1 MAIDYEIEV
10 LSQNS
15 IYDASIAGGFTRN
28 VKVHFSIPEM
38 GVNSDTGILLL
49 LAGYGGYASSNV
61 YKKMRQKFS
70 DQYNLVTVQC
80 NYLGYEFMQQLK
92 QVHVPYS
99 ELERFFSREEI
110 ALMYQNDQFDF
121 NSFINIG
128 KNRHAQIRLYAD
140 LSQENIANFNEMGT
154 LQALDNLVATFNVI
168 NILYDNDFSFNTKRI
183 IAYGHS
189 HGAYLSYLCNA
200 FAPNLFSLI
209 IDNSAWLRPGYLNN
223 SRAVRETVGNLQL
236 ITVYNYHAKN
246 IITDPEFL
254 DLPSLYKKFTNNCPI
269 IVYQGTTDSLIDF
282 NEKVDFCKSI
292 NHCRSMIISPDQVDN
307 ITFKSTNHGLD
318 ADFISL
324 FDFTMKHFEINF
336 SKDTFLD
343 LQNAVVFHT
352 ARQRYTIDYKDVVP
366 KIKMG

>member
-15 IYDASIAGGFTRN
+15 IYDASLAEDFTRK
-28 VKVHFSIPEM
+28 VKVHFAIPET

-61 YKKMRQKFS
+61 YKKMRQNFS

-80 NYLGYEFMQQLK
+80 NYFGYEFMQHIE

-99 ELERFFSREEI
+99 ELERVFSREQI
-110 ALMYQNDQFDF
+110 ALMYENDRINF
-121 NSFINIG
+121 NSFINIA
-128 KNRHAQIRLYAD
+128 KNYHTQISVDAD
-140 LSQENIANFNEMGT
+140 LSQENKTNFNEMGT
-154 LQALDNLVATFNVI
+154 LQALDNLVAIFNVI

-200 FAPNLFSLI
+200 FSPKLFSLI

-236 ITVYNYHAKN
+236 VTVYNYLAKN

-254 DLPSLYKKFTNNCPI
+254 DLSSLYKKFTNNCPI

-282 NEKVDFCKSI
+282 NEKMDFCKSI

-336 SKDTFLD
+336 SKNTFLD